1 MKKSLI
7 ALAALAATAS
17 FAQSTV
23 TLSGIMDGAVAT
35 GKSYG
40 QNIDLVT
47 QSGARTTTL
56 KFNGSE
62 DLGGGL
68 KANFQF
74 EVQPSFTAGDGN
86 GFNNAIAT
94 AAAASANGAAQATGQ
109 ASAQSGL
116 VGKGYSYIGA
126 SGGFGEVQ
134 FGTINSASLSAFTT
148 GSGSWGTGIGSGYG
162 VIQGSTGTNTFTRFE
177 NSLVYVTPNFNGLQ
191 ARYLTNFK
199 NDSQYGATTGVVLRR
214 PKIDE
219 LGASYVNGPL
229 ALRAAYLTV
238 KASPNEAPVSS
249 AASTTGSAALLV
261 NSGISTKT
269 TTVGASYDFGVAKV
283 GANLSNVKNDA
294 GNTYAGATGATE
306 TKSYLLTAV
315 VPMGAVRLLASYGE
329 RKTDASPV
337 TALEGKK
344 TTFMGVGAEYDLSKR
359 TFLYARY
366 QGGKAG
372 DVNAGSVVIN
382 GVNALGT
389 TTATVNAG
397 GQLADTK
404 YNLFAVGVSHA
415 F

>member
-17 FAQSTV
+17 FAQSSV
-23 TLSGIMDGAVAT
+23 TLSGIMDAAVAT

-40 QNIDLVT
+40 QDYNLVT

-56 KFNGSE
+56 KFNGAE

-86 GFNNAIAT
+86 GFNTNGSGF
-94 AAAASANGAAQATGQ
+94 AAGTVTANGTTQTTGQ

-116 VGKGYSYIGA
+116 VGKGYSYAGL

-148 GSGSWGTGIGSGYG
+148 GSGSWGTGIGSSYG
-162 VIQGSTGTNTFTRFE
+162 VVQGSTGSNTFTRFE

-229 ALRAAYLTV
+229 AVRAAYLTI
-238 KASPNEAPVSS
+238 KASPNEA
-249 AASTTGSAALLV
+249 AATATAAAGSNV
-261 NSGISTKT
+261 TTKT
-269 TTVGASYDFGVAKV
+269 TTVGASYDFGVAKI
-283 GANLSNVKNDA
+283 GANLSNVKNNA
-294 GNTYAGATGATE
+294 GLTTGGLTGATE

-315 VPMGAVRLLASYGE
+315 VPMGAARLMASYGE
-329 RKTDASPV
+329 RKTDGSPV

-372 DVNAGSVVIN
+372 DASASSIVVNGA
-382 GVNALGT
+382 AQ
-389 TTATVNAG
+389 AA